1 MSDEEIKEVL
11 GRENEE
17 FKTLQ
22 EEHQSLKAG
31 LTKLKDKVYLTPE
44 EEADKA
50 GMKKLKLAKKD
61 RMAEIIS
68 DYKQSHA

>member
-61 RMAEIIS
+61 RMAELIRE
-68 DYKQSHA
+68 YKHSHA